1 MEAQKTHL
9 ELRTHHLVRTC
20 LLENK
25 DRNDCGMDTET
36 VFIADRKDKEQ
47 DCYVQKE
54 RYDVAK

>member
-1 MEAQKTHL
+1 
-9 ELRTHHLVRTC
+9 
-20 LLENK
+20 
-25 DRNDCGMDTET
+25 MDTET